1 MDQEENK
8 PKIKEEGFL
17 GEPPRFEFPKTRNP
31 FVFLVRRF
39 GKSSFYIVLF
49 LIMGIFTLFKID
61 SNSDLGNFI
70 FLFLFGFVFASL
82 AWLFLKQKSG
92 AYKFAGIGTILAY
105 FLIIFSEILRRF
117 FHFPLNF

>member
-1 MDQEENK
+1 MNQEENK